1 MPPVTSAILLTCIG
15 LFALSLA
22 VGSFAMTFGMI
33 PAAVAKGE
41 WWRLLTS
48 TFLHFGILHLLF
60 NMAALYWLGPP
71 VERALGSA
79 RFAALY
85 FLSALG
91 GSVASYW
98 FSDRRTLSTGASGAL
113 FGMVAAMIV
122 MGRKMRA
129 DVSQLVLLLAVNVV
143 YGFVK
148 AGVDWRSHF
157 GGAVTGA
164 ALALLYTDRSDLTQ
178 QAGTAGI
185 FVLLILAALARTAR
199 IR

>member
-1 MPPVTSAILLTCIG
+1 MAPVTSAILVACIG
-15 LFALSLA
+15 LYGLSLA
-22 VGSFAMTFGMI
+22 VGSFALTFGMI

-48 TFLHFGILHLLF
+48 TFLHFGILHLFF
-60 NMAALYWLGPP
+60 NMLALYWLGPP
-71 VERALGSA
+71 LERALGPA

-98 FSDRRTLSTGASGAL
+98 FSDWRTLSTGASGAL

-122 MGRKMRA
+122 IGREMRA
-129 DVSQLVLLLAVNVV
+129 DVSQLVFLLAVNVV

-148 AGVDWRSHF
+148 AGVDWRAHF
-157 GGAVTGA
+157 GGALTGA
-164 ALALLYTDRSDLTQ
+164 AFAFLYNRDRSDRI
-178 QAGTAGI
+178 GPAGI
-185 FVLLILAALARTAR
+185 FAFLILAALARTR
-199 IR
+199 